1 MGYPTHLT
9 TPLVYLKYSDGHEIA
24 NRVSAID
31 HLVTCELGHRRPRSK
46 RPPPLIRNEMHFA
59 HDDALV
65 RSRAVPDIAPRPKAL
80 GKYRRDH
87 PTQDLP
93 NQSRAVPPRDQR
105 APNRPIALPKHI
117 VFPTPK
123 YAGPP
128 LVWDVV
134 ALGLRF
140 ASKVDLNGFLR
151 THDIARAV
159 LAYPLVASRV
169 VYHCL
174 LTS

>member
-24 NRVSAID
+24 NRVLAID

-46 RPPPLIRNEMHFA
+46 PPRPLIRNEMRFA

-65 RSRAVPDIAPRPKAL
+65 HSHAVPDIAPRPKVS

-87 PTQDLP
+87 PAQGLP
-93 NQSRAVPPRDQR
+93 NQSRAVRPPDQQ
-105 APNRPIALPKHI
+105 APNLRIALPIHI
-117 VFPTPK
+117 IYPTPK
-123 YAGPP
+123 YARPP

-140 ASKVDLNGFLR
+140 ASKVDSNSFLR
-151 THDIARAV
+151 TRDITRAV
-159 LAYPLVASRV
+159 LAYPLVASHV